1 MLRDC
6 SDIEVVVPVVIN
18 VLDYLQSG
26 FAGSVCMKASK
37 FPRPRTTARLTGC
50 NCFYTD
56 QVSPCRVVS
65 QFVDCSGGSLDCKCT
80 TCDQDTR

>member
-26 FAGSVCMKASK
+26 FAGSVCMKASSFQDPAPQLDSLAAIVFIMIK
-37 FPRPRTTARLTGC
+37 YRPVESSANLLTV
-50 NCFYTD
+50 
-56 QVSPCRVVS
+56 QVGV
-65 QFVDCSGGSLDCKCT
+65 
-80 TCDQDTR
+80 